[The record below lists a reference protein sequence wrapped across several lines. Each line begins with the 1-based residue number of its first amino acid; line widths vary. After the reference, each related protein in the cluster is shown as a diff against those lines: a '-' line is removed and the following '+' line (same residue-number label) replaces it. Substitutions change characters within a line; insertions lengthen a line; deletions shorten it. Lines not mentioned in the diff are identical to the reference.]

1 MKVNLRRLVS
11 FFFLGG
17 LCSFK
22 KSGKLWASLVSSVIK
37 ALVGWVRKHMVEWSF
52 WNEKYG

>member
-11 FFFLGG
+11 FFFWGGGG

-37 ALVGWVRKHMVEWSF
+37 ALVGLGKKTHGGVEF
-52 WNEKYG
+52 LE